1 MGKQV
6 EVFSRGHFTCYPH
19 AHGWCISSRGDALSI
34 LTALGLVIF
43 IAQILGGFGLL
54 IWDAVRDESGEVTIT
69 EWCARS
75 WWRVAGVLL
84 VVLTGWAGLALHLI
98 GFAAERE

>member
-1 MGKQV
+1 MLP
-6 EVFSRGHFTCYPH
+6 SRSWMVHFE
-19 AHGWCISSRGDALSI
+19 RGDALSI

-69 EWCARS
+69 EWCGPAR
-75 WWRVAGVLL
+75 G
-84 VVLTGWAGLALHLI
+84 G
-98 GFAAERE
+98 E